1 MIQFLCASVSSLCEA
16 RFMVPLGR
24 LVLLLVWKPGCSIS
38 TASSLYI
45 QRVLTAVLCP
55 TLGAAVTDGDT
66 DPVERRFPVV
76 LEKGAKRVGA
86 RYQGRHAWSRC
97 CPSTVQVVQ
106 DAHCRSLMAHC
117 EQWAGAV
124 NSQRER

>member
-1 MIQFLCASVSSLCEA
+1 MA
-16 RFMVPLGR
+16 PLGR
-24 LVLLLVWKPGCSIS
+24 LVLLLVWKPGCPIS
-38 TASSLYI
+38 TASSLYT

-76 LEKGAKRVGA
+76 LEKVAKRVGA
-86 RYQGRHAWSRC
+86 GYQGRRAWSRC
-97 CPSTVQVVQ
+97 CPSRVQVVQ
-106 DAHCRSLMAHC
+106 DAHCPSLMAHC
-117 EQWAGAV
+117 EQWAGAI